1 MELPTHTG
9 IVNGSVA
16 SDERA
21 RPGAPDEDG
30 GAVAHAPLSFEAL
43 YSLYFGF
50 TWRVLGHLG
59 VPARSMDDAV
69 QEVWVVVHRRLA
81 DFEGRSAL
89 KTWLFG
95 IALNVSRNLRRAE
108 LRRLRDTEAALEPQ
122 PPEPDPELARAG
134 REALERVARFLATL
148 DEQRRAI
155 FVCNLLEHLS
165 AQETAEAT
173 QCDVATVYQRVRSL
187 RHAFRVWLAAEAAA
201 EEKGRS

>member
-1 MELPTHTG
+1 M
-9 IVNGSVA
+9 
-16 SDERA
+16 
-21 RPGAPDEDG
+21 DG
-30 GAVAHAPLSFEAL
+30 GAAALPEARSLAPPASFETL

-69 QEVWVVVHRRLA
+69 QEVWVVVHQRLA
-81 DFEGRSAL
+81 RFEGRSAL

-95 IALNVSRNLRRAE
+95 IALNVSRNMRRSELRRA
-108 LRRLRDTEAALEPQ
+108 RDPVLAPEPQ
-122 PPEPDPELARAG
+122 PLLPDPELARLG
-134 REALERVARFLATL
+134 NEALERVGRFLETL

-173 QCDVATVYQRVRSL
+173 GCDVATVYQRVRSL
-187 RHAFRVWLAAEAAA
+187 RHAFKTWLDAESARDEGSRV
-201 EEKGRS
+201 

>member
-1 MELPTHTG
+1 LVLATQTG

-16 SDERA
+16 SDE
-21 RPGAPDEDG
+21 GALPEVPESDG
-30 GAVAHAPLSFEAL
+30 GAAALAAAPFETVYAM
-43 YSLYFGF
+43 YFGF

-69 QEVWVVVHRRLA
+69 QEVWVVVHRRIA
-81 DFEGRSAL
+81 QFEGRSAL

-108 LRRLRDTEAALEPQ
+108 LRRSRDAHLAPEPQ
-122 PPEPDPELARAG
+122 PLHPDPELAHAG
-134 REALERVARFLATL
+134 TEALKRVGRFLETL

-165 AQETAEAT
+165 ALETAEAT
-173 QCDVATVYQRVRSL
+173 GCDVATVYQRVRSL
-187 RHAFRVWLAAEAAA
+187 RHAFKTWLEADAASDPGSAP
-201 EEKGRS
+201 